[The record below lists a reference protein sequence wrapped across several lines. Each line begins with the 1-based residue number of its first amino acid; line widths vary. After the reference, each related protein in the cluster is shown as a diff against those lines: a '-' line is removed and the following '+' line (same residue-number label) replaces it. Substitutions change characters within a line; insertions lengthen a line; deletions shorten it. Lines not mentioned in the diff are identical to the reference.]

1 MITKLGILILG
12 ILSDGKATSG
22 ELGLLLDELNVQKWF
37 PVNESTLEIACRNL
51 IREAYIQTIIVNDE
65 DFYEIAEEGRMILD
79 ESIIS
84 FIDDD
89 NLDPIAFD
97 IGILLMKKLGKTE
110 GLHTTRKKLEF
121 LESEHF
127 ELKNKILLSELKR
140 DISFTSLALLKHK
153 LYLIEAEIK
162 TVKDLIKELNQT
174 SYNTE
179 TKIFKIKS
187 A

>member
-12 ILSDGKATSG
+12 ILSDGMATFG
-22 ELGLLLDELNVQKWF
+22 ELTLLLDELKVQKWF
-37 PVNESTLEIACRNL
+37 PVSDSTLDLACKNL
-51 IREAYIQTIIVNDE
+51 FRQEYLRSGKSGNE
-65 DFYEIAEEGRMILD
+65 ELYEITTDGKKILD

-110 GLHTTRKKLEF
+110 GLNTTKKKLEY
-121 LESEHF
+121 LESGHF
-127 ELKNKILLSELKR
+127 DLKNKILLSELKR
-140 DISFTSLALLKHK
+140 DLSFTSLALLKHR
-153 LYLIEAEIK
+153 LYQIEAEIK

-174 SYNTE
+174 PYNKQ
-179 TKIFKIKS
+179 TKIFNINT